1 MMVGGECMYT
11 QSLPIFVAGEYEK
24 KIVLL
29 WDRRSIFET
38 FLSADKVSGHFCSVK
53 NENKY
58 NVQLY

>member
-1 MMVGGECMYT
+1 MYT